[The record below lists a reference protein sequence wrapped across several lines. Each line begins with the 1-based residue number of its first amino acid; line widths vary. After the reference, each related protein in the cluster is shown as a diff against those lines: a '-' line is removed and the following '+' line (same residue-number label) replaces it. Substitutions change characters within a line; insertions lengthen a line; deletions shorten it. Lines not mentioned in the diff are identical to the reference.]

1 MVKRSK
7 TFLHIIL
14 YSKLKCSCLYGEYI
28 ACMEE
33 LIGFSS
39 AGQYNKIRTIRSEPD
54 HRTL

>member
-14 YSKLKCSCLYGEYI
+14 YSKLKCSCLCGEYI